1 MKHMSKV
8 KFVCTFPKNYLSS
21 RSLFQNVG
29 LLMQSL
35 PLDGSGGVGKVL
47 KADSCRW
54 RYQQPGGN
62 GKHSVRYEIK
72 CCIMCCSKKITMNIQ
87 LIKKFSIR

>member
-8 KFVCTFPKNYLSS
+8 KFVCTFPKNHLSS

-54 RYQQPGGN
+54 HYQQPGG
-62 GKHSVRYEIK
+62 KWK
-72 CCIMCCSKKITMNIQ
+72 A
-87 LIKKFSIR
+87 FSQI